1 MIGYRIDRTLNKSPL
16 FRGQFVRLQILT
28 QILFIPQSSL
38 ILLPEARKYNV
49 QMIFQTAK
57 PNQRRQP
64 PKCS

>member
-38 ILLPEARKYNV
+38 VLLPKARKYNV
-49 QMIFQTAK
+49 FFK
-57 PNQRRQP
+57 PRNQG
-64 PKCS
+64 KDSILN